1 MQKRNF
7 TAGGFSP
14 DRGKREEMACAVQAN
29 PAEPG
34 RWGGRTRRQNGAVRW
49 TAGQSGRTGR
59 RTRRQNRAAGRS
71 GRTERQDGAAGR
83 GGRTERQDGA
93 AGRGGRTGRQDG
105 AGEEGG
111 AGGGGGRG
119 GQGGGGGGGGGRGG
133 QKKRG
138 GEATSSQRT
147 GPGAPPAQ
155 TKKRDSNRR
164 KPPDSEKAHG
174 EAARHLQKAN
184 AQVLN
189 TLFGHREG
197 CNIIRT
203 AAVSKITESNFSIF
217 LHSDHSFQAHSRTRP
232 WSFPFPELCPEAER
246 VSVSANLRRHR
257 AAFDLRFSILC
268 TISHKILFYDV
279 FTGFSRHAPTH
290 VYGAARIHGAAPQ

>member
-1 MQKRNF
+1 M
-7 TAGGFSP
+7 AGRQSG
-14 DRGKREEMACAVQAN
+14 RAAKWQGGKAAKWQDGKVA
-29 PAEPG
+29 G
-34 RWGGRTRRQNGAVRW
+34 RQGGRTAV
-49 TAGQSGRTGR
+49 G
-59 RTRRQNRAAGRS
+59 RAAEKEGIAIFFEKKLKTILS
-71 GRTERQDGAAGR
+71 ENHMSPHPGGKAA
-83 GGRTERQDGA
+83 
-93 AGRGGRTGRQDG
+93 
-105 AGEEGG
+105 
-111 AGGGGGRG
+111 
-119 GQGGGGGGGGGRGG
+119 
-133 QKKRG
+133 
-138 GEATSSQRT
+138 SSQRT

-164 KPPDSEKAHG
+164 EPPDSEKAHG

-203 AAVSKITESNFSIF
+203 AAVSKIIERNFSIF
-217 LHSDHSFQAHSRTRP
+217 LHSDHSFQAHSRPLP

>member
-1 MQKRNF
+1 MQKRSF

-14 DRGKREEMACAVQAN
+14 DRGKREEMACAVRAN

-59 RTRRQNRAAGRS
+59 RTRRQNKAA
-71 GRTERQDGAAGR
+71 EQ

-93 AGRGGRTGRQDG
+93 AGRSGRTGR
-105 AGEEGG
+105 
-111 AGGGGGRG
+111 
-119 GQGGGGGGGGGRGG
+119 

-203 AAVSKITESNFSIF
+203 AAVTKITESNFSIF

-232 WSFPFPELCPEAER
+232 WSFRFSELCPEANCS
-246 VSVSANLRRHR
+246 SVSANLRRHR
-257 AAFDLRFSILC
+257 AAFDLRFFILC
-268 TISHKILFYDV
+268 TIFTLNFIL
-279 FTGFSRHAPTH
+279 
-290 VYGAARIHGAAPQ
+290 

>member
-1 MQKRNF
+1 MQKRSF

-14 DRGKREEMACAVQAN
+14 DRGKREEMACAVRAN

-59 RTRRQNRAAGRS
+59 RTRRQNKAA
-71 GRTERQDGAAGR
+71 E
-83 GGRTERQDGA
+83 
-93 AGRGGRTGRQDG
+93 
-105 AGEEGG
+105 
-111 AGGGGGRG
+111 
-119 GQGGGGGGGGGRGG
+119 
-133 QKKRG
+133 KRG